1 MGSQVGLEALSC
13 PSLGSFWQKGSSFEI
28 PIEHLLPRESAGDGG
43 DGSARSQPWGGGGQL
58 HPGVLRPAQDVGFC
72 IAESGRG
79 SNQLL
84 ESGLAF
90 YYC

>member
-1 MGSQVGLEALSC
+1 MGPTGWSRALSC

-28 PIEHLLPRESAGDGG
+28 LIEHLLPGDRG
-43 DGSARSQPWGGGGQL
+43 DGSARRQPWGVRGERL
-58 HPGVLRPAQDVGFC
+58 HAGVLRPAQDVGFC